1 MDYKLDNWEKTDKLL
16 RKIKLKDFV
25 EVIDMVNLIKDI
37 AEKLNHHPNLFIKN
51 YNELEIEIYTHDS
64 NEITQKDYEL
74 ADEIEKL
81 FQ

>member
-1 MDYKLDNWEKTDKLL
+1 MDYKLDNWEKTDKLI
-16 RKIKLKDFV
+16 RKIILKDFV
-25 EVIDMVNLIKDI
+25 EVINKVNLIKDI
-37 AEKLNHHPNLFIKN
+37 AERLNHHPNLFIKN

-64 NEITQKDYEL
+64 NEITQKDYDL